1 MKNDRRLLFTK
12 LLYILFIFGTIITLF
27 IVYQDLNSKIAY
39 KFVVV
44 YGVFTF
50 FMLLY
55 IPLTTIKNFRKL
67 NWAEGKK
74 KLLKFIKLFILFGA
88 INYGLDYIFR
98 PSKIDLLRE
107 FSTALG
113 LAFGISF
120 IDVIF
125 FKNENNESR

>member
-1 MKNDRRLLFTK
+1 MKRNRVLFFTRI
-12 LLYILFIFGTIITLF
+12 LYIIFIIGTIISLF
-27 IVYQDLNSKIAY
+27 IVYNDLDSSIAY
-39 KFVVV
+39 NFVMI
-44 YGVFTF
+44 YGFFTL

-55 IPLTTIKNFRKL
+55 IPLTTIVNLRKL
-67 NWAEGKK
+67 
-74 KLLKFIKLFILFGA
+74 KLTELKAKILKFIILFILFGA

-98 PSKIDLLRE
+98 PLKIDLLRE

-125 FKNENNESR
+125 LKDKNN